1 MLCNDKLR
9 YEIDSWDQIT
19 GCQSNNSPKLHL
31 TYDVALGRSL
41 SGQIIR
47 VEHDDYGCLFSYVV
61 EASGV
66 DVSCAPNGTVFQLTT
81 DELLMELEKYGFIVK
96 FSKCLQLSDAQY
108 QLLMSSQLLGMSKI
122 RIMYVDMTEKRNR
135 FDDDYER
142 KPHLAMFKTDKLP
155 MWLSNGKVCSKQEFE
170 DALAKGYAVNLT
182 ECEGGLHGNDWS
194 FLTDKVLNVSDILKK
209 VNHD

>member
-9 YEIDSWDQIT
+9 YEIDSWDEIT
-19 GCQSNNSPKLHL
+19 ECQSNNSPKLHL

-66 DVSCAPNGTVFQLTT
+66 DVSCAPNGTVFQLAT

-142 KPHLAMFKTDKLP
+142 KPYLVMFKMDKLP

>member
-9 YEIDSWDQIT
+9 YEIDSWDEIT

-142 KPHLAMFKTDKLP
+142 KPYLAMFKTDKLP

>member
-9 YEIDSWDQIT
+9 YEIDSWDEIT
-19 GCQSNNSPKLHL
+19 GCQSNNSPKLYL

-122 RIMYVDMTEKRNR
+122 RIMYVDMITKRNR

-142 KPHLAMFKTDKLP
+142 KPYLVMFKTDKLP

-194 FLTDKVLNVSDILKK
+194 FLTDKVLNVTDILKK

>member
-1 MLCNDKLR
+1 MPCNCKLR

-66 DVSCAPNGTVFQLTT
+66 DVSCSSNGTVFQLTT
-81 DELLMELEKYGFIVK
+81 DELLMELEKYGFIVQ
-96 FSKCLQLSDAQY
+96 FSTCLQISDAQY

-135 FDDDYER
+135 FDDNYER
-142 KPHLAMFKTDKLP
+142 KPYLAMFKTDKLP
-155 MWLSNGKVCSKQEFE
+155 MWLSNGKVCSKREFE

-209 VNHD
+209 VNHG

>member
-1 MLCNDKLR
+1 MPCNCKLR

-66 DVSCAPNGTVFQLTT
+66 DVSCSSNGTVFQLTT

-96 FSKCLQLSDAQY
+96 FSKCLQISDAQY

-142 KPHLAMFKTDKLP
+142 KPYLAMFKTDKLP

-170 DALAKGYAVNLT
+170 DALANGYAVNLT

-209 VNHD
+209 VNHG

>member
-19 GCQSNNSPKLHL
+19 GCQSNNSSKLHL

-66 DVSCAPNGTVFQLTT
+66 DVSCAPNGTVFELTT

-96 FSKCLQLSDAQY
+96 FSKCLQISDAQY

-122 RIMYVDMTEKRNR
+122 RIMYVNMTEKRNR

-142 KPHLAMFKTDKLP
+142 KPYLVMFKTDKLS

-194 FLTDKVLNVSDILKK
+194 FLTDKVLNVSYITE
-209 VNHD
+209 

>member
-9 YEIDSWDQIT
+9 YEIDSWDEIT

-66 DVSCAPNGTVFQLTT
+66 DVSCAPNGTVFQLAT

-142 KPHLAMFKTDKLP
+142 KPYLVMFKTDKLP

-209 VNHD
+209 VNHG

>member
-9 YEIDSWDQIT
+9 YEIDSWDEIT

-31 TYDVALGRSL
+31 TYDIALGRSL

-81 DELLMELEKYGFIVK
+81 DELLMELQKYGFIVK

-142 KPHLAMFKTDKLP
+142 KPYLVMFKTDKLP

>member
-1 MLCNDKLR
+1 MPCNCKLR

-66 DVSCAPNGTVFQLTT
+66 DVSCSSNGTVFQLTT
-81 DELLMELEKYGFIVK
+81 DELLMELEKYGFIVR
-96 FSKCLQLSDAQY
+96 FSTCLQISDAQY

-135 FDDDYER
+135 FDDNYER
-142 KPHLAMFKTDKLP
+142 KPYLAMFKTDKLP

-209 VNHD
+209 VNHG

>member
-9 YEIDSWDQIT
+9 YEIDSWDEIT

-66 DVSCAPNGTVFQLTT
+66 DVSCAPNGTVFQLAT

-122 RIMYVDMTEKRNR
+122 RIMYVDMTEKRNG

-142 KPHLAMFKTDKLP
+142 KPYLVMFKTDKLP

-209 VNHD
+209 VNHG

>member
-1 MLCNDKLR
+1 MPCNCKLR

-61 EASGV
+61 EASGI
-66 DVSCAPNGTVFQLTT
+66 DVSCSSNGTVFQLTT

-96 FSKCLQLSDAQY
+96 FSTCLQISDAQY

-122 RIMYVDMTEKRNR
+122 RIMYVDMTEKCNR
-135 FDDDYER
+135 FDDNYER
-142 KPHLAMFKTDKLP
+142 KPYLVMFKTDKLP

-170 DALAKGYAVNLT
+170 DALSKGYAVNLS

-209 VNHD
+209 VNHG

>member
-9 YEIDSWDQIT
+9 YEIDSWDEIT

-66 DVSCAPNGTVFQLTT
+66 DVSCAPNGTVFQLAT

-96 FSKCLQLSDAQY
+96 FSKCLQISDAQY

-142 KPHLAMFKTDKLP
+142 RPYLVMFKTDKLP

-209 VNHD
+209 VNHG

>member
-9 YEIDSWDQIT
+9 YEIDSWDEIT

-142 KPHLAMFKTDKLP
+142 KPYLVMFKTDKLP

-209 VNHD
+209 GKS

>member
-1 MLCNDKLR
+1 MLCNCKLR
-9 YEIDSWDQIT
+9 YEIDSWDEIT

-96 FSKCLQLSDAQY
+96 FSKCLQISNAQY

-122 RIMYVDMTEKRNR
+122 RIMYVDMTTKRNR

-142 KPHLAMFKTDKLP
+142 KPYLVMFKTDKLP

-194 FLTDKVLNVSDILKK
+194 FLTDKVLNVTDILKK

>member
-1 MLCNDKLR
+1 MPCNCKLR

-66 DVSCAPNGTVFQLTT
+66 DVSCSSNGAVFQLTT

-96 FSKCLQLSDAQY
+96 FSTCLQISDAQY

-135 FDDDYER
+135 FDDNYER
-142 KPHLAMFKTDKLP
+142 KPYLVMFKTDKLP

-170 DALAKGYAVNLT
+170 DALAKGHAVNLS

-194 FLTDKVLNVSDILKK
+194 FLTDKVLNVCDILKK
-209 VNHD
+209 VNHG

>member
-9 YEIDSWDQIT
+9 YEIDSWDEIT

-66 DVSCAPNGTVFQLTT
+66 DVSCAPNGTVFQLAT

-142 KPHLAMFKTDKLP
+142 KPYLVMFKTDKLP

>member
-1 MLCNDKLR
+1 MLCNCKLR
-9 YEIDSWDQIT
+9 YEIDSWDEIT

-96 FSKCLQLSDAQY
+96 FSKCLQLSNAQY

-122 RIMYVDMTEKRNR
+122 RIMYVDMTTKRNR

-142 KPHLAMFKTDKLP
+142 KPYLVMFKTDKLP

-194 FLTDKVLNVSDILKK
+194 FLTDKVLNVTDILKK

>member
-1 MLCNDKLR
+1 MPCNCKLR

-61 EASGV
+61 EASGI
-66 DVSCAPNGTVFQLTT
+66 DVSCASNGTVFQLTT
-81 DELLMELEKYGFIVK
+81 DELLMELQKYGFIVK
-96 FSKCLQLSDAQY
+96 FSKCLQISDAQY

-142 KPHLAMFKTDKLP
+142 KPYLVMFKTDKLP

>member
-1 MLCNDKLR
+1 MLCNGKLR

-61 EASGV
+61 EAIGV
-66 DVSCAPNGTVFQLTT
+66 DVSCSANGTVFQLTT

-96 FSKCLQLSDAQY
+96 FSKCLQISDAQY

-122 RIMYVDMTEKRNR
+122 RIMYVDMADKPAMPDEC
-135 FDDDYER
+135 YER
-142 KPHLAMFKTDKLP
+142 KPYLVMFKTDKLP
-155 MWLSNGKVCSKQEFE
+155 MWLSNGKVCSKKEFAN
-170 DALAKGYAVNLT
+170 ALANGYAVNLT

-194 FLTDKVLNVSDILKK
+194 FLTDKVLNVSDILEK

>member
-19 GCQSNNSPKLHL
+19 ECQSNNSPKLHL

-96 FSKCLQLSDAQY
+96 FSKCLQISNAQY

-122 RIMYVDMTEKRNR
+122 RIMYVDMTTKRNR

-142 KPHLAMFKTDKLP
+142 KPYLVMFKTDKLP

-194 FLTDKVLNVSDILKK
+194 FLTDKVLNVTDILKK

>member
-1 MLCNDKLR
+1 MPCNCKLR

-66 DVSCAPNGTVFQLTT
+66 DVSCSSNGTVFQLTT
-81 DELLMELEKYGFIVK
+81 DELLMELEKYGFIVQ
-96 FSKCLQLSDAQY
+96 FSTCLQISDAQY

-122 RIMYVDMTEKRNR
+122 RIMYVDMAKKHNR
-135 FDDDYER
+135 FDDNYER
-142 KPHLAMFKTDKLP
+142 KPYLAMFKTDKLP

-209 VNHD
+209 VNHG